1 MEEVMTGKQSSAMDR
16 AEKSVKAGILTAT
29 EAAKKYGI
37 TAQAIY
43 RRPWYKA
50 LRKQKAEASK

>member
-1 MEEVMTGKQSSAMDR
+1 MAGKQSSAMDK
-16 AEKSVKAGILTAT
+16 AQKSVTAGTLTPT
-29 EAAKKYGI
+29 EAAKKYDL

-50 LRKQKAEASK
+50 WRSAQKAEASK